1 MRKNYVPKTLGEF
14 LGESKSITLKRKY
27 GGRPAVNV
35 GTNAPLRNQVLSFV
49 AESGSVSKADLK
61 KFIIGLK
68 ENSTPVAANMFIS
81 RNAHYFLTESK
92 NGNTMFKL
100 SNLGE
105 RLVDQFVDESEHNIS
120 ESVKNARSKF
130 SSILESH
137 RSNRLNENEGEGEG
151 AHYKARLEELVDVA
165 EKLYKEF
172 GEEDLPAWVSDNI
185 IKAKLHLDDVASY
198 VHSGEEKEEGE
209 ENPHREMDDDDDYEE
224 DDIDIDDEE
233 DDDIDLDDED
243 DDIDL
248 DDEDED
254 EDNEEIDF
262 GGDEDDDI
270 DDDELEDD
278 ELEDDD
284 LDDDEL
290 EDDDLEDI
298 DVDDDD
304 EDSEIDFED
313 EDEEETEDEDEEE
326 TDEPNYDF
334 KDKKGRPGITDE
346 LDEAQV
352 ARMKKMIKNL
362 RLNEA
367 EGEEADELS
376 DEDVDKEADDTA
388 DTDEPGTDDI
398 NLENETEKVEIT
410 EFIITVDDVDSAIEE
425 LGELGVTA
433 ERVPIEA
440 KPEEVPVEDET
451 EDLTPPP
458 AEGEAPAAPAPAT
471 QEQKNESLKR
481 FVANMLNEAEEASD
495 ELGLGDQGEVT
506 SELDAQPAADPNAQP
521 ATPAAP
527 ATEEYEQNKIK
538 VNAQDWDTLKGWLEE
553 KGVNVQEMF
562 GGEIETEDID
572 PDQPEGAPVSDEE
585 IDFTGIGDDDETEVK
600 VEDKEED

>member
-1 MRKNYVPKTLGEF
+1 MRKNYVPRTLGEF

-27 GGRPAVNV
+27 GERPAVNV
-35 GTNAPLRNQVLSFV
+35 GTNAPLRNQVLSFI
-49 AESGSVSKADLK
+49 AESGSVSKTELK

-68 ENSTPVAANMFIS
+68 ESSTPVAANMFIS
-81 RNAHYFLTESK
+81 RNAQYFITESK
-92 NGNTMFKL
+92 NGNTMFRL
-100 SNLGE
+100 SNLGA

-120 ESVKNARSKF
+120 ESVKEARNRF
-130 SSILESH
+130 SSILENA
-137 RSNRLNENEGEGEG
+137 RQNRLNERFVEDKDVDGDIDDEDENEHEN
-151 AHYKARLEELVDVA
+151 YTVEETP
-165 EKLYKEF
+165 
-172 GEEDLPAWVSDNI
+172 EEI
-185 IKAKLHLDDVASY
+185 IFTFQKDGD
-198 VHSGEEKEEGE
+198 EDE
-209 ENPHREMDDDDDYEE
+209 DDDDDFE
-224 DDIDIDDEE
+224 
-233 DDDIDLDDED
+233 
-243 DDIDL
+243 
-248 DDEDED
+248 DEDED
-254 EDNEEIDF
+254 ED
-262 GGDEDDDI
+262 DI
-270 DDDELEDD
+270 DL
-278 ELEDDD
+278 
-284 LDDDEL
+284 
-290 EDDDLEDI
+290 
-298 DVDDDD
+298 
-304 EDSEIDFED
+304 ED
-313 EDEEETEDEDEEE
+313 EDEDEDESEE
-326 TDEPNYDF
+326 TSEEEPNYDF

-376 DEDVDKEADDTA
+376 DKDVDKDEEADDTA
-388 DTDEPGTDDI
+388 ETDDTNTDDI

-425 LGELGVTA
+425 LGALGVTA
-433 ERVPIEA
+433 EKIPVEV
-440 KPEEVPVEDET
+440 KQEEVPVEDET

-458 AEGEAPAAPAPAT
+458 AEGAPAPEAT

-481 FVANMLNEAEEASD
+481 FVANMLNEAAEASD

-506 SELDAQPAADPNAQP
+506 SELDAQPAAPAADPNAAP
-521 ATPAAP
+521 VTPAAP

-538 VNAQDWDTLKGWLEE
+538 VNAQDWDVLKGWLEE

-585 IDFTGIGDDDETEVK
+585 IDFTGIGDDDDTEVK